1 MEREKG
7 SPPLLRKL
15 GLPQRDGRKG
25 KGREGTERGRG
36 PAFVL
41 FISIAHETY
50 IKSRLSLLM
59 QFIAECVSSLSTLH
73 TRSEVAFVLFL

>member
-1 MEREKG
+1 MGGKEKG
-7 SPPLLRKL
+7 EKE
-15 GLPQRDGRKG
+15 RKG
-25 KGREGTERGRG
+25 GVGQLLCFSQAQLTDN
-36 PAFVL
+36 
-41 FISIAHETY
+41 